1 MADFLGNL
9 LGSMAGPP
17 KASDK
22 EIMERKKA
30 RELAKKIEMRNK
42 QESKEFK
49 LEIEK
54 RIEVFLKLPIG
65 DENRRTVFEPMPKV
79 RRAIVH
85 EVSETAGLVVHS
97 FGVEDIDRHVVVWR
111 KEFAPC
117 EDELEAT
124 KQGIEW
130 DPVASAREKY
140 EASKRQKQEGEED
153 RNRAKQEK
161 KFVPRTNYKQKYEH
175 LIGNESALEAARVTE
190 TNKSYGMVSAESKKD
205 KRTVEV
211 IQAEI
216 RAKKKMKL
224 AQEGSEQENY
234 AEEEQNEHH

>member
-1 MADFLGNL
+1 MADFLGNI

-22 EIMERKKA
+22 EIAERKKA

-42 QESKEFK
+42 QESKEFR
-49 LEIEK
+49 LEIDK
-54 RIEVFLKLPIG
+54 RIDTFLKLPIG
-65 DENRRTVFEPMPKV
+65 DENRRMVFEAMPKV

-85 EVSETAGLVVHS
+85 DVSETAGLVVHS
-97 FGVEDIDRHVVVWR
+97 FGVEDVDRHVVVWR

-140 EASKRQKQEGEED
+140 EASKRQKQEEEEERD
-153 RNRAKQEK
+153 RAKKEK

-175 LIGNESALEAARVTE
+175 LIGNESALEAAAVTD

-205 KRTVEV
+205 KRTVED

-216 RAKKKMKL
+216 RAKKRMKL
-224 AQEGSEQENY
+224 AQEDHSQE
-234 AEEEQNEHH
+234 EDDE